1 MLLLLYIVL
10 YVRTTAILYYITIA
24 TTTATTTILVLLL
37 LSLLAWLVQVA
48 VVYLINCYCCKMASS
63 SARSMSAWERQVL
76 MFSPSAAP
84 DSDTDEEQT
93 LDENNIDPEDALSE
107 CFNMLVDLKMSGKL
121 SAIQVCTLCWWL
133 SKAGL
138 KAMSLIVKSFPI

>member
-1 MLLLLYIVL
+1 
-10 YVRTTAILYYITIA
+10 
-24 TTTATTTILVLLL
+24 
-37 LSLLAWLVQVA
+37 
-48 VVYLINCYCCKMASS
+48 MASS

-138 KAMSLIVKSFPI
+138 KGNVADCKIVSDLNQ